1 MNGGHYRD
9 FTFPADHLLGLRFA
23 CDRHHLHQQPVSSL
37 PDQRHHLLMS
47 QLNYIHAIYL
57 RQGRNTRRGRVR
69 RLETLVSGSI
79 YRTLSPAF
87 ATVRCSKRKDGG
99 YLDEEVSCPQTG
111 SPGHTLHI
119 HRLQILEGRERRGG
133 GELLNGGLS

>member
-1 MNGGHYRD
+1 MHFTLANDFYLICYMNGGHYRD

-37 PDQRHHLLMS
+37 PDQSHHLLMS

-57 RQGRNTRRGRVR
+57 RQGRRGRVR

-79 YRTLSPAF
+79 YQTLS
-87 ATVRCSKRKDGG
+87 
-99 YLDEEVSCPQTG
+99 CP
-111 SPGHTLHI
+111 L
-119 HRLQILEGRERRGG
+119 
-133 GELLNGGLS
+133 